1 MNMHLADAPTSIDQ
15 NPAGVTHT
23 RERHH
28 QIGGD
33 DAFIY
38 AWGRSNEALRSRA
51 RNLIV
56 SMGLNVVLAGTVAF
70 LAWRNER
77 KETYVF
83 VKNPLTGELIQADP
97 KAFLRAGEQR
107 TELEVKSFMRRWVV
121 DAFSWTPLDVK
132 DRLQAALRVVDPS
145 VHSLAKKGMRLGER
159 QGLVD
164 NGTSGRVDDDP
175 ASQKTPQAVIVRS
188 TPLEVLVSFERHLV
202 SSDGTVTPL
211 TPMLVRAILKTVPRA
226 PANWGYG
233 LVITDLQIS
242 EKL

>member
-1 MNMHLADAPTSIDQ
+1 MNLADAATFVEER
-15 NPAGVTHT
+15 PAGAGASS
-23 RERHH
+23 RRHH
-28 QIGGD
+28 IGGD

-51 RNLIV
+51 RNLV
-56 SMGLNVVLAGTVAF
+56 LSMGLNLALGATVAF

-83 VKNPLTGELIQADP
+83 VKNPFTGELIQADP
-97 KAFLRAGEQR
+97 NSFLRAGDQR

-132 DRLQAALRVVDPS
+132 DRLRAALRVVDPS
-145 VHSLAKKGMRLGER
+145 VHAIAKNGMRLGER

-175 ASQKTPQAVIVRS
+175 TTDKTPQAVIVRS

-202 SSDGTVTPL
+202 NSDGSVGAL
-211 TPMLVRAILKTVPRA
+211 SPMIVRATLKPVPRA
-226 PANWGYG
+226 PSNWGYG